1 MAYVADRSAG
11 REEILTSDARAQ
23 RVRDQLQL
31 KVPPSAKFE
40 RLCASYG
47 AQARCDGCNDVID
60 TDEIEYD
67 LKFRY
72 DAKVLTIKLHRD
84 CWETWRDE

>member
-1 MAYVADRSAG
+1 MARIEDTSAEHEG
-11 REEILTSDARAQ
+11 ILTSDARAQ
-23 RVRDQLQL
+23 RMCNRLHL

-40 RLCASYG
+40 RLWASYG

-67 LKFRY
+67 LEFLY
-72 DAKVLTIKLHRD
+72 ENTILTIKLHAG
-84 CWETWRDE
+84 CWQTWRDE

>member
-1 MAYVADRSAG
+1 MARIEDTSAEHEG
-11 REEILTSDARAQ
+11 ILTSDARAQ
-23 RVRDQLQL
+23 RMCDRLQL

-40 RLCASYG
+40 RLWASYG

-67 LKFRY
+67 LEFLY
-72 DAKVLTIKLHRD
+72 ETTTLTIKLHQG
-84 CWETWRDE
+84 CWQTWRDE

>member
-1 MAYVADRSAG
+1 MAPVANTSAEH
-11 REEILTSDARAQ
+11 EEILTSDARAQ
-23 RVRDQLQL
+23 RVCDRLQL

-40 RLCASYG
+40 RLWAGYG

-67 LKFRY
+67 LKFRCE
-72 DAKVLTIKLHRD
+72 AKALTIKLHRE

>member
-1 MAYVADRSAG
+1 MARVANTSAEH
-11 REEILTSDARAQ
+11 EEILTSDARVSD
-23 RVRDQLQL
+23 RLQL

-40 RLCASYG
+40 RLWASYG

-67 LKFRY
+67 LRFRY
-72 DAKVLTIKLHRD
+72 EAKALTIKLHRE
-84 CWETWRDE
+84 CWETWLDE

>member
-1 MAYVADRSAG
+1 MSRTEDTSA
-11 REEILTSDARAQ
+11 EHEDILTSDARAQ
-23 RVRDQLQL
+23 RMCDRLQL

-40 RLCASYG
+40 RLWVSYG

-67 LKFRY
+67 LEFLY
-72 DAKVLTIKLHRD
+72 ETTTLTIKLHPG
-84 CWETWRDE
+84 CWQTWRDE